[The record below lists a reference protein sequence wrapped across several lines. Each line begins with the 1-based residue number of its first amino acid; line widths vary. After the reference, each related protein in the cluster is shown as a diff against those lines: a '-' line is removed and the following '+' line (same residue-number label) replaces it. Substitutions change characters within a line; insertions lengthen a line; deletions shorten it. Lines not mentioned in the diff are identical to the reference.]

1 MCLICAPIFVSATWW
16 ENYVHQGKKGSSGL
30 PLFARSVRQ
39 RRTKLL
45 LFTALWKL
53 VLVIIIPLAMSGIS
67 CEGDGIHCI
76 KALYG
81 TENEM
86 KLSSNLITTTFE
98 NEKIFGQNGNCSDYL
113 PLLVAAVSIIAS
125 IVCFKT
131 AKVACK
137 IMAQLVDFSLPLV
150 LSTSAAIGVV
160 LGMYSGFVT
169 TNDGCSL
176 PFPHWNSTLTED
188 SAQYFSDIGNNWENV
203 LPIVAGLVGFLSY
216 LLVSNH
222 IWLPGKT
229 RLQRTDM

>member
-1 MCLICAPIFVSATWW
+1 MIFAPLLISFTWW
-16 ENYVHQGKKGSSGL
+16 ENYVHQGNRDSSGL

-53 VLVIIIPLAMSGIS
+53 VLLIIVPLAISGIA
-67 CEGDGIHCI
+67 CEGDGSHCI

-81 TENEM
+81 TENEA
-86 KLSSNLITTTFE
+86 KLSSNLITTTYDS
-98 NEKIFGQNGNCSDYL
+98 EKIFGQHGNCSDYL
-113 PLLVAAVSIIAS
+113 PLLVAAVSIASS
-125 IVCFKT
+125 IVCFKC

-137 IMAQLVDFSLPLV
+137 IMAQVVDFSLPLV
-150 LSTSAAIGVV
+150 LSTPAAIGIV
-160 LGMYSGFVT
+160 LGMYSGFIT

-176 PFPHWNSTLTED
+176 PFPQWNSSLGED
-188 SAQYFSDIGNNWENV
+188 AAQYFSDMGDPWENV
-203 LPIVAGLVGFLSY
+203 LFIIAGLVGFLSY